1 MIMKKL
7 IMFALLF
14 VSIVVNAQKDVTK
27 FLGIPVD
34 GAKSTMIQKLKAK
47 GFRYNINRDVLTGE
61 FNGKTVKVSVVT
73 YRDKVWR
80 IVVEDINYVGEADI
94 KINFNN
100 LCKQFNK
107 NEKYSKAS
115 LTSDFI
121 IPDDEDISYN
131 MSVENKRYQATYWQ
145 KPENMSDAANDMAS
159 SLKSKYTEEE
169 LKELTEEQRT
179 ELISEMI
186 GKVVDTLSK
195 KSVWFMINEEYGKYG
210 IVLYYDNEYNHIT
223 DDDL

>member
-1 MIMKKL
+1 MKKL

-61 FNGKTVKVSVVT
+61 FNCKTVKVSVVT